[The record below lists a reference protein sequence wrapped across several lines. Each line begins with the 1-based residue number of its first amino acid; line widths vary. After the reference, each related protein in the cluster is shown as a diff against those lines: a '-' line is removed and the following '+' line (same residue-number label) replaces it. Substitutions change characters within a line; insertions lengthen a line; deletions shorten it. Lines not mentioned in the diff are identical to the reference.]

1 MSLPDSF
8 QGVSDFR
15 MEPIDSGRLLGFYE
29 TMGFR
34 DMKRR
39 ITDKLRLSAKH
50 IPARANAGKTYD
62 TNSSVVNN
70 GTTMN
75 NSRKQYYK
83 RGGTGNGF
91 KAPKNFQAPP
101 PDSFDDIPF

>member
-15 MEPIDSGRLLGFYE
+15 MEPLDSGRLLGFYE

-39 ITDKLRLSAKH
+39 ITDRLKLSAKL
-50 IPARANAGKTYD
+50 IPAQVNAGKTYD
-62 TNSSVVNN
+62 TDSSVVN
-70 GTTMN
+70 GTTMS
-75 NSRKQYYK
+75 NSRKQDYK

-91 KAPKNFQAPP
+91 KAPKNFQTPP